1 MADSTNAPLGN
12 VNNAPG
18 NVVTQGP
25 HPGVVA
31 GQRARAGRAETMALL
46 ESGRLDAESA
56 KPSVPARNGRPAPEA
71 PALERQERAEP
82 ERREEPA
89 ATPRV
94 EAKPDPKPDPKP
106 DVEAAPDPE
115 TQRRVGQIQA
125 AEARSKQKVAEAK
138 AELEQRAKAIES
150 EWKPR
155 VEAAEKFE
163 SLKSKA
169 EKARSNP
176 ALLVDLF
183 KELGFSEDHFGPSAQ
198 ALYAFSKEGQADPS
212 RKAQAEKLMR
222 EREGMDEMSKLR
234 REIDELKQGLTKE
247 KQATEFERLQAD
259 FLDGTMKAIADD
271 APTVK
276 AMTSSTKNPK
286 KLRDALWR
294 HTVELTHE
302 NDGDA
307 PAFADVVARY
317 QAELDEMGVPRP
329 SAQAAKSDDETKK
342 NNQTADKTNPA
353 KTLSGDLTA
362 PRVPRDAT
370 SSKDHRA
377 ETRRM
382 VEAGKY
388 D

>member
-1 MADSTNAPLGN
+1 MADANQPAGN
-12 VNNAPG
+12 PANVVG
-18 NVVTQGP
+18 NVVSNTP

-31 GQRARAGRAETMALL
+31 AQRARAGRADTLALL
-46 ESGRLDAESA
+46 ESGTMDADHA
-56 KPSVPARNGRPAPEA
+56 KPSTPARSSRAPLD
-71 PALERQERAEP
+71 PPPEP
-82 ERREEPA
+82 ERRQERVEPEQPPA
-89 ATPRV
+89 R
-94 EAKPDPKPDPKP
+94 EAKPEPKPDPKP
-106 DVEAAPDPE
+106 EPKPEPEAAPDPE
-115 TQRRVGQIQA
+115 AQKRINQIQQ

-138 AELEQRAKAIES
+138 AELEKRAKEIET

-155 VEAAEKFE
+155 VEKAEKFE
-163 SLKSKA
+163 ALQAKA
-169 EKARSNP
+169 DKARTNP

-183 KELGFSEDHFGPSAQ
+183 KELGFNEDHFAPSAQ
-198 ALYAFSKEGQADPS
+198 ALYAFSKEGQADPA

-222 EREGMDEMSKLR
+222 EREGMDELSKLR
-234 REIDELKQGLTKE
+234 REIDELKDGLAK
-247 KQATEFERLQAD
+247 KDQRTEFERLQTQ
-259 FLDGTMKAIADD
+259 FLDDTVKAIGDE

-276 AMTSSTKNPK
+276 AMTASAKNPK

-302 NDGDA
+302 NDGEA
-307 PAFADVVARY
+307 PDFAAVVARY

-329 SAQAAKSDDETKK
+329 SAQAAKTDEKT
-342 NNQTADKTNPA
+342 NNQPADKTNPA

-362 PRVPRDAT
+362 PRVPRDST

-382 VEAGKY
+382 VEAGKF